1 MDEAISRLHAKIFS
15 LLNTGSPEC
24 VREAGRLCAT
34 LPEPV
39 PPTQSHIDHA
49 LISTAWALEQAG
61 EIEPAIALYS
71 RLMKCEEAGPEAR
84 ANATYRY
91 ALMRGAQGRSM
102 ESIAAFELAIRIAPL
117 PPIARFAK
125 QQLVNLFFNDGRF
138 QEAIPHLDHL
148 IAGPDTEE
156 ADRFLHQLQRQRA
169 LLKTGQCDPD
179 QRNWPSILPGAGLP
193 IEERFIGPWSD
204 VAIELEVALQHELA
218 GSFYLRLLEMQ
229 GVPSRIR
236 TNCHF
241 RLGLIREALADW
253 DESFRHYQAAVDAPP
268 EFPEAQVKA
277 RLSLA
282 ILHYLSEDYEA
293 AASHLAALPFAGELP
308 PHQRLEAHFRLGVC
322 LLRLGKLEEAQREL
336 EAYRERCGGADVKT
350 DLCLAELFELRGELA
365 SAKACYQRAM
375 TNPNAEPVT
384 KAAALTRFYQLR

>member
-1 MDEAISRLHAKIFS
+1 MDEALSRLHAEIFS
-15 LLNTGSPEC
+15 LLNTGIPER
-24 VREAGRLCAT
+24 VSEAGRLCAA
-34 LPEPV
+34 LPEPA
-39 PPTQSHIDHA
+39 PQTQAYIDHA

-61 EIEPAIALYS
+61 ETEPAIALYG
-71 RLMKCEEAGPEAR
+71 RLMNCEMAGAETR
-84 ANATYRY
+84 SNAAYRY
-91 ALMRGAQGRSM
+91 ALMRGAQGRSV
-102 ESIAAFELAIRIAPL
+102 ESVTAFERAIGIAPV
-117 PPIARFAK
+117 PPIARFAR
-125 QQLVNLFFNDGRF
+125 QQLVSLFFSDGRF

-156 ADRFLHQLQRQRA
+156 ADRLLHQLQRQRA
-169 LLKTGQCDPD
+169 LLKTGRCDPD
-179 QRNWPSILPGAGLP
+179 QRNWPSILPREGSTIA
-193 IEERFIGPWSD
+193 ERLIGPWSD
-204 VAIELEVALQHELA
+204 VAIELEAALQYELA
-218 GSFYLRLLEMQ
+218 GSFYVRLLEMQ
-229 GVPSRIR
+229 GVPGRIR

-241 RLGLIREALADW
+241 RLGLIYEALANW

-282 ILHYLSEDYEA
+282 GLHYLSEDYEA
-293 AASHLAALPFAGELP
+293 AASHLAALPFADELP
-308 PHQRLEAHFRLGVC
+308 PHQRLEAHFRFGVC

-336 EAYRERCGGADVKT
+336 EAYRERCGNADVKT
-350 DLCLAELFELRGELA
+350 DLCLAELFEMRGELA